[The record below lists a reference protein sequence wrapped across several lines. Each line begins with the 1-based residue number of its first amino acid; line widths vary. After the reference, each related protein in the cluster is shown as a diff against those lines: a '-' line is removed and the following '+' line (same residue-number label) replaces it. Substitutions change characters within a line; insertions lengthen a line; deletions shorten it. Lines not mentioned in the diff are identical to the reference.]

1 MVHVISPRQDDERG
15 AVLVLMAILL
25 VVLLGIT
32 ALAVDLGV
40 GRAHKREVQSGA
52 DAGAL
57 GGAQELIPD
66 LLDPADLDD
75 AESEA
80 RALEFENVADFEDR
94 GWSGCTDP
102 DALANT
108 NGTSDCISFDTSFT
122 RIRVLS
128 PAQEISTL
136 FGRIWNRDTLQTRA
150 AAEAQIAPV
159 GFGTV
164 LPFGLGSAF
173 QLPEGCLK
181 TSTGGQDLPPC
192 DGPDTGAFGFLD
204 IRMYG
209 NEALQ
214 TQDRCGQGQPA
225 DRLRNNVAIGV
236 DHLLSTYSGTE
247 IRDEDC
253 EPFPNTLAVA
263 TGNPQQRFAEGLIK
277 SDPGSN
283 EIDDLDGGRL
293 RRGQYPKTSVL
304 TKQVDNKPLYE
315 FIPNGALN
323 DAPRSCWRENFANV
337 LSNFPQAQW
346 QVEIRKHLQKCFWEY
361 RCGLVDQDSANVT
374 NGSCTGPRG
383 TPAVPLPVSECG
395 ADGVCSGIV
404 FGLNTD
410 PFGDEGDPDLWD
422 IQLAP
427 RFAYVPQF
435 LESSPGPGGSQRQH
449 ITRFRAV
456 YLQRVD
462 AQCTGGGCGIQFEPG
477 PWNGGNQGGNN
488 VSPDAMTAFVF
499 EPTMLPGR
507 LGEGP
512 FILQETLRIELVK

>member
-1 MVHVISPRQDDERG
+1 MIAPRHDDERG
-15 AVLVLMAILL
+15 AVLVMMAVLL

-57 GGAQELIPD
+57 GGAQELIPNPTAS
-66 LLDPADLDD
+66 LSD
-75 AESEA
+75 AENEA
-80 RALEFENVADFEDR
+80 RGLEADNVADFEDG
-94 GWSGCTDP
+94 GWAGCTDGN
-102 DALANT
+102 ALPNT

-122 RIRVLS
+122 RIRVQS

-136 FGRIWNRDTLQTRA
+136 FGRIWNRDTLITRA

-181 TSTGGQDLPPC
+181 TSTGGQAIPPC
-192 DGPDTGAFGFLD
+192 DGPDTGNFGFLD
-204 IRMYG
+204 IRQYG
-209 NEALQ
+209 NAALQ
-214 TQDRCGQGQPA
+214 TQDRCGQGQPS

-236 DHLLSTYSGTE
+236 DHLLTTYSGTE
-247 IRDEDC
+247 VRDEDC
-253 EPFPNTLAVA
+253 VPFPNTLAVA
-263 TGNPQQRFAEGLIK
+263 TGNAQQRFAEGLIK
-277 SDPGSN
+277 SDPGAT

-304 TKQVDNKPLYE
+304 TKQVDNKPLYQ
-315 FIPNGALN
+315 FIPSGSLT
-323 DAPRSCWRENFANV
+323 DAPRSCWRDNFDNV
-337 LSNFPQAQW
+337 IANFPTAQER
-346 QVEIRKHLQKCFWEY
+346 VEIHNHLQKCFWEY
-361 RCGLVDQDSANVT
+361 RCGRVDQAPANVT

-383 TPAVPLPVSECG
+383 TPSVPLPVSECG
-395 ADGVCSGIV
+395 ADRVCTGVV
-404 FGLNTD
+404 FGLNSD

-422 IQLAP
+422 IQLTP

-435 LESSPGPGGSQRQH
+435 QETIPGPGGSQRQH
-449 ITRFRAV
+449 IIRFRAV
-456 YLQRVD
+456 YLQRID
-462 AQCTGGGCGIQFEPG
+462 AQCGGQSCGVQFEPG
-477 PWNGGNQGGNN
+477 PWNSGNQGGGN
-488 VSPDAMTAFVF
+488 VNPDAMTAFVF

-507 LGEGP
+507 LGDGP
-512 FILQETLRIELVK
+512 FVLSETLRIELVK